1 MSTFEG
7 ITSLKNLRLK
17 QILSQGDGA
26 QVNNDNDAELNNVV
40 DNFRTEFLQANPHLK
55 DRLSF
60 LQPTNE
66 NGIKK
71 FVCTFLSPTLLPYS
85 DFFDLNSAA
94 DFVARYVTCETLC
107 CDDSLGQVVVSPSQ
121 TLDSAAG
128 DCFDISFLLASL
140 LLGAGYDAFVV
151 FGKAPKWI
159 RLKYQSHQQLI
170 LTQQGNDSVDI
181 CIKDEC
187 FTNKQ
192 STSED
197 DSTHCWVLVKA
208 GRGKKD
214 VEEDVFV
221 EASTGVIYP
230 VDKSPYSK
238 VDSVCNDK
246 NCLVNVGEDNVDVF
260 DFDNSKQWVS
270 VLPETYTLPT
280 NSWTKAIGLPKD
292 KFFLRYPPNGKRVI
306 LLEKAK
312 IELFCDKFD
321 SDGCVKRITQ
331 YEDTARTVALESIE
345 IFSPT
350 HRTDHMIKQTRRP
363 LDNMHHEYFSVQQ
376 QHFITERMEISG
388 KMSSLKFL
396 PKSRVDGLVER
407 VEQQENGSS
416 AIITEHFI
424 NRSDNL
430 VRREIHV
437 TLLPNDAKPKELE
450 RFPSSGGAG
459 VRVIKSVH
467 EHFESTDDT
476 ESVACRSFLVNEGSV
491 REVYHAE
498 HEVLQTEAK
507 FSLKDVGK
515 GDSYEKEISQMMAA
529 SLSSVKKIQSE
540 MLTIRKS
547 LYDHEMKIVE
557 STESLS

>member
-1 MSTFEG
+1 MGGSTTEG

-17 QILSQGDGA
+17 QLLSQDDNA
-26 QVNNDNDAELNNVV
+26 PFNDHNDAKLNNVV
-40 DNFRTEFLQANPHLK
+40 EGLIQANPHLK

-66 NGIKK
+66 VGIKK

-85 DFFDLNSAA
+85 EFFDLDSAA
-94 DFVARYVTCETLC
+94 DFVARHITYEPLSF
-107 CDDSLGQVVVSPSQ
+107 DESLGQVVVSPSQ

-128 DCFDISFLLASL
+128 DCLDISFLLASL
-140 LLGAGYDAFVV
+140 LLGAGYNAFVV

-159 RLKYQSHQQLI
+159 RLKDQSHQQLV
-170 LTQQGNDSVDI
+170 LTQGNDSVDI

-187 FTNKQ
+187 FSNKQ
-192 STSED
+192 SSEED

-208 GRGKKD
+208 GDKKD

-221 EASTGVIYP
+221 EASTGVIYS
-230 VDKSPYSK
+230 VDDKSPYSQ

-246 NCLVNVGEDNVDVF
+246 NCLINVGGDNVDVF
-260 DFDNSKQWVS
+260 DFDNTKQWVS
-270 VLPETYTLPT
+270 VLPETYSLPT
-280 NSWTKAIGLPKD
+280 NSWTKAISLPKD
-292 KFFLRYPPNGKRVI
+292 KFLLRYPPSGKRVI

-312 IELFCDKFD
+312 LELFGD
-321 SDGCVKRITQ
+321 SVDSEGVVSRVTQ

-345 IFSPT
+345 IFSPSQ
-350 HRTDHMIKQTRRP
+350 RTDNMTKRLQRP
-363 LDNMHHEYFSVQQ
+363 LDNMHHEYFSVHQL
-376 QHFITERMEISG
+376 HFITERMEVAG
-388 KMSSLKFL
+388 KLSSLKFL
-396 PKSRVDGLVER
+396 PKARIDGLVER
-407 VEQQENGSS
+407 TEQIGENGTSS
-416 AIITEHFI
+416 ITEHFH

-437 TLLPNDAKPKELE
+437 SLLPNDAKPKESE
-450 RFPSSGGAG
+450 RFPSSGGG
-459 VRVIKSVH
+459 TVRVIQIVR
-467 EHFESTDDT
+467 EHFDKSADDLT
-476 ESVACRSFLVNEGSV
+476 KSVACRSFLVNEGNV
-491 REVYHAE
+491 REIYHAE
-498 HEVLQTEAK
+498 HEVLQTATE

-515 GDSYEKEISQMMAA
+515 GDSYEKELSQMMTA

-557 STESLS
+557 STNSNE